1 MITDHQDMTA
11 EEGSRAAGYWQD
23 CIADAKKYFA
33 FWNDKCDSID
43 RLYADL
49 KRLADVQGDREFQ
62 MFWANLEILKAS
74 VYSRSPAPAVEPRF
88 KDMKHLPRAASEM
101 LERALIVNFELED
114 MNAVMLQVR
123 DDLLTIGRGAAW
135 VRYEDDSDPNEDRGA
150 GEPQNQRV
158 PYEHVDRAD
167 FLHEPARKWGE
178 VGWVAKRAWL
188 TRDQGLRR
196 FGDAFTK
203 VDLKEREETAGRG
216 EGAHYKG
223 EKKGEVWE
231 IWSKTRNCVVWVS
244 EGLAE
249 ILDMREPFLKLEGFF
264 PCPKPAFSTL
274 ERRRL
279 IAVPDYYFYRD
290 QLDEINELTARISAL
305 AECLRMKGFYA
316 AGSGDLAEAV
326 ETAMRRNDQNAILVP
341 VSNFAALGGAAL
353 RDSIVWL
360 PVAEIA
366 ATIRELILLRRQL
379 IDDVHQITG
388 LSDIMRG
395 ATEPAETAT
404 AQQLKSQYGSIRI
417 RERQNELIRF
427 ARDLTRIA
435 GEIMAE
441 NFTSRTFLDVTQMDL
456 PSQAVVQ
463 EHLDEVLATA
473 GDPAMMALTQENPE
487 EAAKLR
493 QQVGDQVKA
502 LQNAVTIEKV
512 VDLLREQRTRP
523 FVLEIET
530 DSTIQVDENTEK
542 QRRTEFLTALSAAIQ
557 QLTPLVQAQPAA
569 GPFAA
574 EMIKFAVAPFRAG
587 RAMTAVIEE
596 FTETIRRRAQQSAV
610 SSQPDPEQM
619 QAEADAQRLGFER
632 QKHADEMALRAKE
645 LDQTHEREIRKA
657 RIEGDLVGSAAGQ
670 PAAYSMSE
678 VIVELAGQNAAVL
691 QALQMIAQVL
701 AAPKTV
707 TTPEGR
713 SYTTQPAVVN

>member
-1 MITDHQDMTA
+1 
-11 EEGSRAAGYWQD
+11 
-23 CIADAKKYFA
+23 
-33 FWNDKCDSID
+33 
-43 RLYADL
+43 
-49 KRLADVQGDREFQ
+49 
-62 MFWANLEILKAS
+62 
-74 VYSRSPAPAVEPRF
+74 
-88 KDMKHLPRAASEM
+88 
-101 LERALIVNFELED
+101 
-114 MNAVMLQVR
+114 
-123 DDLLTIGRGAAW
+123 
-135 VRYEDDSDPNEDRGA
+135 
-150 GEPQNQRV
+150 
-158 PYEHVDRAD
+158 
-167 FLHEPARKWGE
+167 
-178 VGWVAKRAWL
+178 
-188 TRDQGLRR
+188 
-196 FGDAFTK
+196 
-203 VDLKEREETAGRG
+203 
-216 EGAHYKG
+216 
-223 EKKGEVWE
+223 
-231 IWSKTRNCVVWVS
+231 
-244 EGLAE
+244 
-249 ILDMREPFLKLEGFF
+249 
-264 PCPKPAFSTL
+264 
-274 ERRRL
+274 
-279 IAVPDYYFYRD
+279 
-290 QLDEINELTARISAL
+290 
-305 AECLRMKGFYA
+305 
-316 AGSGDLAEAV
+316 
-326 ETAMRRNDQNAILVP
+326 
-341 VSNFAALGGAAL
+341 
-353 RDSIVWL
+353 
-360 PVAEIA
+360 
-366 ATIRELILLRRQL
+366 
-379 IDDVHQITG
+379 
-388 LSDIMRG
+388 
-395 ATEPAETAT
+395 
-404 AQQLKSQYGSIRI
+404 
-417 RERQNELIRF
+417 
-427 ARDLTRIA
+427 
-435 GEIMAE
+435 MAE

-456 PSQAVVQ
+456 PSQAVAQ

-619 QAEADAQRLGFER
+619 QAEADAQRLGFEK